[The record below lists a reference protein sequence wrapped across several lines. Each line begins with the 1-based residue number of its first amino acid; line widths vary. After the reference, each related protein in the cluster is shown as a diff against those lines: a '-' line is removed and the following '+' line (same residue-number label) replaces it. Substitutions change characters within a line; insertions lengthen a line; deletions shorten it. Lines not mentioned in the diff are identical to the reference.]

1 MILVLAEKPSAKK
14 NFATALGGTAGR
26 YNGEEYKISP
36 SEGNALRF
44 RVQRLAFQMGLP

>member
-26 YNGEEYKISP
+26 YNGEEYKIC
-36 SEGNALRF
+36 ALRGIC
-44 RVQRLAFQMGLP
+44 AG